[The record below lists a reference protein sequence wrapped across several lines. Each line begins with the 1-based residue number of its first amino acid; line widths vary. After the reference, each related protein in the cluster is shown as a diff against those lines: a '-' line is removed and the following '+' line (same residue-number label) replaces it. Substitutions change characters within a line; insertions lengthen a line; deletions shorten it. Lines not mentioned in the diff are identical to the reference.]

1 MKIDRLLA
9 LIMIL
14 LEREVVSA
22 RELAERLEVS
32 RRTIYRDIDTL
43 TFAGLPI
50 FTHQGA
56 MGGVGLMKAYKM
68 DKLLF
73 TPHDIQ
79 TLLTSLKS
87 YKQLFD
93 HNEIVFVLEKL
104 NAIHRGSDTG
114 IKAGRFAVDLSLNQG
129 NESLRNLLS
138 YMETAMNEQRYL
150 VFDYGDRDGKI
161 SSRTVEP
168 YQIVFKES
176 SWYLQSYCV
185 DREDFRIF
193 KLARMSSLQVSEDG
207 YVPRDFTP
215 LPMDGAGWMSQDWVE
230 VKIRVHRSVIDKVI
244 ERFGEAHILHMGEE
258 TCLATYPI
266 IKNTFGYDKLL
277 ALGDKCEVI
286 EPIEVRKE
294 FQDYVRR
301 ILGQYDHQGE

>member
-1 MKIDRLLA
+1 MKIDRLIA

-56 MGGVGLMKAYKM
+56 MGGVGLMKSYKI

-73 TPHDIQ
+73 TQHDIQ
-79 TLLTSLKS
+79 TLLTSLNS
-87 YKQLFD
+87 YRQLFD
-93 HNEIVFVLEKL
+93 HKELVFVLEKL
-104 NAIHRGSDTG
+104 HAIHRGSGTD
-114 IKAGRFAVDLSLNQG
+114 IAGGKFAVDLSLNQG

-138 YMETAMNEQRYL
+138 FIENAMNEQRYL
-150 VFDYGDRDGKI
+150 VFDYVDRDGRI
-161 SSRTVEP
+161 SSRKVEP
-168 YQIVFKES
+168 YQVVFKES
-176 SWYLQSYCV
+176 SWYLQSYCA

-193 KLARMSSLQVSEDG
+193 KLARMSSLQVSRDVF
-207 YVPRDFTP
+207 VPRDFAP
-215 LPMDGAGWMSQDWVE
+215 LPMDGAAWMNQEWVE
-230 VKIRVHRSVIDKVI
+230 VTIRIHRSVVDKVI
-244 ERFGEAHILHMGEE
+244 ERFGEGHILHMGEE

-277 ALGDKCEVI
+277 AFGDKCEVI
-286 EPIEVRKE
+286 EPLEVRTE
-294 FQDYVRR
+294 FQDYVRS
-301 ILGQYDHQGE
+301 ILEKYEH

>member
-1 MKIDRLLA
+1 MKIDRMLA

-73 TPHDIQ
+73 TPYDVQ

-93 HNEIVFVLEKL
+93 HHEIVFVLEKL
-104 NAIHRGSDTG
+104 NAIHRGSDTD
-114 IKAGRFAVDLSLNQG
+114 IKAGRFAVDLSLSQG

-138 YMETAMNEQRYL
+138 YIETAMNEQRYL
-150 VFDYGDRDGKI
+150 VFEYGDRDGKM

-193 KLARMSSLQVSEDG
+193 KLARMSGILVSEN
-207 YVPRDFTP
+207 VFAPRDFTP
-215 LPMDGAGWMSQDWVE
+215 LPMDGASWMNQDWVE
-230 VKIRVHRSVIDKVI
+230 VTIRVHRSVIDKVI
-244 ERFGEAHILHMGEE
+244 ERFGGAHILHMGEE

-277 ALGDKCEVI
+277 AFGDKCEVI
-286 EPIEVRKE
+286 EPIEVRNG
-294 FQDYVRR
+294 FQNYVRR
-301 ILGQYDHQGE
+301 ILEKYEHQGS